1 MKTTQVLTF
10 FSAVAVATA
19 SNLMGLG
26 SSGGDV
32 TDIVVNTKKNLNNGN
47 GSHHHYQRRRALD
60 NCENVP
66 NYVFQNEEPK
76 NNGKVKDCATW
87 AGKKKNCKKK
97 DKVVGNGKKKVSF
110 YCPLECKAECIPRD
124 VCENA
129 PSFKKTCK
137 KINDTNSEKKCQK
150 IDKKSKEPI
159 SFFCPQQCDIENCPP
174 ATCPSMDTE
183 GNPVQT
189 ECSPGSKCIEQED
202 GRILQGELLKAVN
215 NGQDPI
221 NEPCYDGQVSPAD
234 KVCNYDAE
242 TREGYFVC
250 CVTKG
255 TCPGI
260 ISSNRRYYVG
270 GCGKS
275 AAAWENPDCQ
285 EQGECHIKY
294 IKEELG
300 GFVNDPNLA
309 TDFAELPKNVRKEL
323 KKRESI
329 CVAN

>member
-110 YCPLECKAECIPRD
+110 YCPLECKAECIPR
-124 VCENA
+124 VFCENS
-129 PSFKKTCK
+129 PRFRYKCS
-137 KINDTNSEKKCQK
+137 KINDTNSGKKCQK
-150 IDKKSKEPI
+150 KTDVYNIPLSV
-159 SFFCPQQCDIENCPP
+159 FCPQHCDIENCPP

-221 NEPCYDGQVSPAD
+221 NEPCYDGQVFTASA
-234 KVCNYDAE
+234 KVCQ
-242 TREGYFVC
+242 GYIVC

-255 TCPGI
+255 TCPVSEGGI
-260 ISSNRRYYVG
+260 ISSALKYYVG

-275 AAAWENPDCQ
+275 ADKWSNPDCQ

-294 IKEELG
+294 LLEELG
-300 GFVNDPNLA
+300 GFVKDPNLA
-309 TDFAELPKNVRKEL
+309 TDIAELPKNVRKEL